1 MKRGGASAGHTAARA
16 SGGGGSGGGCGSGGG
31 SGDGGDGGAGHGAS
45 RATVPRNLPTGRAA
59 DACRMVKGRCTA
71 QSARP
76 QLLLGR
82 RTLASCESTG
92 RTPRRA
98 APASGNPSV
107 QGRDTRQGLIA
118 TAQLSYTRQTHVCCT
133 PANCFSWSP
142 SFSLLGRVI
151 FEVLIT
157 EK

>member
-1 MKRGGASAGHTAARA
+1 MVAVAAAAVAAVVAVATVATAALVTEPLAQPSLETYLLDEQR
-16 SGGGGSGGGCGSGGG
+16 
-31 SGDGGDGGAGHGAS
+31 
-45 RATVPRNLPTGRAA
+45 TQ
-59 DACRMVKGRCTA
+59 VKGRCTA

-98 APASGNPSV
+98 APESGNPSV

-118 TAQLSYTRQTHVCCT
+118 TAQLSYTRVLYTCQL
-133 PANCFSWSP
+133 F
-142 SFSLLGRVI
+142 LLIPV
-151 FEVLIT
+151 VLT
-157 EK
+157 FGTCDL